1 MITSVFSKSRP
12 INYVLVTTLLV
23 LCFLLFQFQSNF
35 STITAFEV
43 VKKFV
48 LLLLL
53 VGSLLVTNFIT
64 KRNGL
69 SKDNSYTFLLFFVFL
84 ILFPKT
90 LSNSS
95 LIISNVFILLAF
107 RRLISLQSLK
117 SPKEKIFDA
126 SIWIFTAS
134 LFHFWAILFIILVF
148 VSIIFHVSRDYR
160 NWIIPFIAFFTVAIV
175 AILSILIFDTTL
187 LNNFVA
193 QISVDFDFKYI
204 KTLFQNIALA
214 IYIFTSILALVTMV
228 LMLQRKSL
236 NMQASYK
243 KIILGYLIGLVVFFI
258 SPDKDNSSLIFTFVP
273 VSIMLTNY
281 LETVEKYWIKE
292 TILGTIILASVITF
306 ILQLL

>member
-12 INYVLVTTLLV
+12 INYVLVTTLLI

-35 STITAFEV
+35 NTITAFEV

-175 AILSILIFDTTL
+175 AILYILIFDTTL

-193 QISVDFDFKYI
+193 QISIDFDLKYI

-214 IYIFTSILALVTMV
+214 IYIFISMLALVTMV

>member
-1 MITSVFSKSRP
+1 MITSIFSKSRP

-43 VKKFV
+43 AKKFA

-95 LIISNVFILLAF
+95 LIISNTFILLAF

-160 NWIIPFIAFFTVAIV
+160 NWIIPFIAFFTVSII
-175 AILSILIFDTTL
+175 AILSILIFDANL
-187 LNNFVA
+187 LNNFIS
-193 QISVDFDFKYI
+193 QIRIDFDLKYI
-204 KTLFQNIALA
+204 KTIFQNIALA
-214 IYIFTSILALVTMV
+214 IYIFTSMLALVTMV
-228 LMLQRKSL
+228 LMLKRKSL

-243 KIILGYLIGLVVFFI
+243 KIILAYVIGLVVFFI

-281 LETVEKYWIKE
+281 LETIEKYWIKE